1 MLRTL
6 VLALALGVP
15 GIAAAQEGQ
24 FRDSAIG
31 AEVVSDTGQVVGRV
45 DRVVRDANGRI
56 VATEIAEQEPASAP
70 YAPETLV
77 ASADP
82 NMLVVVDRRDD
93 LRARDSTRERQ
104 PTRAR

>member
-15 GIAAAQEGQ
+15 GIAAAQDQ
-24 FRDSAIG
+24 FRDSAVG

-45 DRVVRDANGRI
+45 DHVVRDANGRI
-56 VATEIAEQEPASAP
+56 IATEIADQEPASAP
-70 YAPETLV
+70 YAPESLV

-82 NMLVVVDRRDD
+82 RMLVVSDRRDD
-93 LRARDSTRERQ
+93 LRAGAVTRERQ
-104 PTRAR
+104 PARRAN